1 MTIKELKEL
10 LDQYDENMT
19 VRVFD
24 SYSGNI
30 DITEVYKA
38 ESVKRCPVSR
48 DTCKVEY
55 ICIVQRLT
63 LLIRNL
69 YQRYGAPQGN
79 LWRASLYRLPARQ
92 PPRRAA
98 FYIC

>member
-1 MTIKELKEL
+1 MTVKELKEL

-38 ESVKRCPVSR
+38 ENVKRCPVSR
-48 DTCKVEY
+48 EACKIEY
-55 ICIVQRLT
+55 ICIV
-63 LLIRNL
+63 
-69 YQRYGAPQGN
+69 
-79 LWRASLYRLPARQ
+79 
-92 PPRRAA
+92 
-98 FYIC
+98 

>member
-55 ICIVQRLT
+55 ICIV
-63 LLIRNL
+63 
-69 YQRYGAPQGN
+69 
-79 LWRASLYRLPARQ
+79 
-92 PPRRAA
+92 
-98 FYIC
+98 